1 MIKKLQVIL
10 LLISVSVS
18 LGLMSST
25 YSRYVANTTGNIDA
39 LFAKWQIL
47 VNTTDVAD
55 NTVSSIDFVPVIE
68 ESENVASNVVAPG
81 SEGYFDIEINASNT
95 DVSFAYNLV
104 LSINNSEIPDLL
116 ITEYAILDSSYVEGD
131 TITTSELSES
141 TISGNMVFDKITE
154 DFSFESFTI
163 RIYFEW
169 YDGID
174 GSMDDDADT
183 SIGNQAANDEVSL
196 EISADLSFEQ
206 IVD

>member
-1 MIKKLQVIL
+1 MVKKLQVIL

-47 VNTTDVAD
+47 VNTTDVAS

-68 ESENVASNVVAPG
+68 EDENVASNVVAPG
-81 SEGYFDIEINASNT
+81 SKGYFDIEINAANT

-104 LSINNSEIPDLL
+104 LSIDNAEVPDLL

-131 TITTSELSES
+131 AITKLELVES
-141 TISGNMVFDKITE
+141 TVSGNMIFDKVTE
-154 DFSFESFTI
+154 NFSFETFTI
-163 RIYFEW
+163 RVYFEW
-169 YDGID
+169 YDEAD
-174 GSMDDDADT
+174 GTMDDAADT
-183 SIGNQAANDEVSL
+183 SIGNKAANDEISL

-206 IVD
+206 IVE